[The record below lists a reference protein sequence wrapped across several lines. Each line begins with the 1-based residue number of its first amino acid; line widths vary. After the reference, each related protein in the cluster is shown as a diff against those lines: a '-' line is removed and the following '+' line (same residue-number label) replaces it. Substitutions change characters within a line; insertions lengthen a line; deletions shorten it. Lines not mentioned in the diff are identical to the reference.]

1 MPNKSQQLTPSAHFL
16 RSFHPTITSTSS
28 FTIALR
34 GVSYARTL
42 IINKHP
48 SLQTM
53 NISIILP
60 VLFFPIVVF
69 ADSAILPYEIQQLQK
84 KRNAK
89 VAAEVGEIDKV
100 YLQILEKYKMKYTKA
115 GDLDSANAVDALIK
129 GNSAPS
135 QGQNAAKLP
144 PPCEILF

>member
-1 MPNKSQQLTPSAHFL
+1 
-16 RSFHPTITSTSS
+16 
-28 FTIALR
+28 
-34 GVSYARTL
+34 
-42 IINKHP
+42 
-48 SLQTM
+48 M